1 MGYTNVA
8 LQEKI
13 REMYPEIE
21 RHGISVS
28 LDFSK
33 ERNAY
38 IVKFKKGNHE
48 LTTHLEKRDADECM
62 DGIKCVYLG
71 VQIGQFI
78 KNFEII
84 EME

>member
-8 LQEKI
+8 LKDRI
-13 REMYPEIE
+13 MKMYPEVE
-21 RHGISVS
+21 KHGVSVS

-33 ERNAY
+33 EKDAY

-48 LTTHLEKRDADECM
+48 LTTHLEKKDANDCM

-84 EME
+84 EKE